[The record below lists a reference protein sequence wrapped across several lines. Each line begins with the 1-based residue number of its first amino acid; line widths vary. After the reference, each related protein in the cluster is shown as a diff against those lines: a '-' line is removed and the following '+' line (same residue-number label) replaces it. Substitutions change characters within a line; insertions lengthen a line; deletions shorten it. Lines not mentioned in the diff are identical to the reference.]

1 MSFVIVAPEAVADA
15 VTSLENLDATVRSA
29 RAAAAVPTTTIAA
42 AAADEVSTAIA
53 TLFAQHGAAF
63 QALSGRGAAFHTELV
78 QTLEASVRAYAAAEA
93 ADVTLLQVVEAVL
106 EAVQQD
112 VLALIN
118 APTNILLGRPL
129 IGDGANGIT
138 DAAGV
143 GSAGGAGGILWGNG
157 GRGGASI
164 ADGAPGGPGG
174 PAGLIGTG
182 GAGGMG
188 GLAAAGGAGGTGG
201 LLWGSGG
208 TGGLGGWTGVGGAGG
223 NAVFFGDGGTG
234 GQGGTFMV
242 NGGVT
247 IPGGTGG
254 TGGAGGLLWGNGG
267 AGGIGGPYATGG
279 RGGSAL
285 WFGDGGTGGMGG
297 AFANG
302 GLGGNGGYLVGNG
315 GAGGTGGVVSGIGG
329 LGGASGQWLGHSGAA
344 GADGGP
350 AAVQL
355 TVHHTRPTMQ
365 VSVDGGPVVQAT
377 VDTGSNALFFAP
389 QDVDLAALG
398 APIQTGLIYNF
409 GSPGDE
415 TVVTYNQYRAAVNFG
430 NGIMTQPTTIGVIT
444 SEVHNGTPVAP
455 ETLIGVGANANNP
468 AFAFTAVQQLPGV
481 LAQGILVNQPQHYF
495 QFGENPL
502 TEIARVTGSPVTNEL
517 RVQINDTSLQAV
529 TLGAVDTGG
538 VNGTIP
544 RNLLPPEL
552 QHIPVG
558 GTLPAGTKIYVA
570 VGDTVL
576 YEQITLGGT
585 SATMVTAPLG
595 SGGVFNTGN
604 YPYTLM
610 PIYHSYD
617 PAGVG
622 TIVFDLLPT

>member
-15 VTSLENLDATVRSA
+15 VTSLENLDGTIRSA

-42 AAADEVSTAIA
+42 AAADEVSAAIA

-63 QALSGRGAAFHTELV
+63 QALSGQGAAFHTQLV
-78 QTLEASVRAYAAAEA
+78 RTLEASARAYAAAEA
-93 ADVTLLQVVEAVL
+93 ADVTLLQVFEELLQAI
-106 EAVQQD
+106 EDD
-112 VLALIN
+112 VAALIN
-118 APTNILLGRPL
+118 APTNILLARPL
-129 IGDGANGIT
+129 IGDGADGT
-138 DAAGV
+138 TSAAGV

-157 GRGGASI
+157 GRGGASVT
-164 ADGAPGGPGG
+164 DGVPGGAGG
-174 PAGLIGTG
+174 PAGLIGNG

-201 LLWGSGG
+201 LLWGHGG
-208 TGGLGGWTGVGGAGG
+208 TGGLGGWTGIGGAGG
-223 NAVFFGDGGTG
+223 NAVLFGDGGTG

-242 NGGVT
+242 NAGVT
-247 IPGGTGG
+247 IAGGTGG
-254 TGGAGGLLWGNGG
+254 TGGTGGLLWGNGG

-302 GLGGNGGYLVGNG
+302 GFGGDGGHLIGNG

-329 LGGASGQWLGHSGAA
+329 FGGSGGQWLGHSGAT
-344 GADGGP
+344 GADGGA

-355 TVHHTRPTMQ
+355 TMHGTRPTVQ
-365 VSVDGGPVVQAT
+365 VSVDGAPFVRAT

-398 APIQTGLIYNF
+398 TPIQTGLIYNF

-415 TVVTYNQYRAAVNFG
+415 TVVTYNEYRAAVNFG

-444 SEVHNGTPVAP
+444 SEVHNGIPVAP
-455 ETLIGVGANANNP
+455 ETLIGVGANAGNP
-468 AFAFTAVQQLPGV
+468 AFAVTAVQQLPGV

-495 QFGENPL
+495 QFGDNPL
-502 TEIARVTGSPVTNEL
+502 TEFTRVTGSPFTAEL
-517 RVQINDTSLQAV
+517 RVQVNDTGFPPSMV
-529 TLGAVDTGG
+529 GAVDTGG

-544 RNLLPPEL
+544 LNLLPPDL

-558 GTLPAGTKIYVA
+558 GTLPAGTKIVVT

-576 YEQITLGGT
+576 YEQITLGG
-585 SATMVTAPLG
+585 SNATMVTAPLA
-595 SGGVFNTGN
+595 SGGIFNTGN

-610 PIYHSYD
+610 PIYHSFS